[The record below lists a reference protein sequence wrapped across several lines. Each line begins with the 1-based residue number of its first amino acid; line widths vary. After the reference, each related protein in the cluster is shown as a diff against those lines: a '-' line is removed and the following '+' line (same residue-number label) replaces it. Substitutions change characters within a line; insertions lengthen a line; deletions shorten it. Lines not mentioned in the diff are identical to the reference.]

1 MSNILFDLSGK
12 IDQPTVAAL
21 TALKKIADSLEI
33 PFFVVGA
40 TARDFL
46 LRHCYG
52 IESPRMTRDIDL
64 GVEVAS
70 WEQFGKLAKALTA
83 SGEFV
88 PDSRQQQRFH
98 YDYVLIDI
106 VPFGNITDETRRI
119 SWPPEHEIF
128 MNMMGFREAYQY
140 SVTVRISAEPEVDIK
155 LPTLPGLALMKLI
168 SWDEKYP
175 ERKKDAED
183 LLLIMQK
190 YEEAGNFE
198 RLYSSEQGILQEENF
213 DATLAG
219 IRLLGHDMAKIAD
232 PETLTAVRKILD
244 TETGKEPQHRL
255 IIHML
260 GGVASFN
267 NRFDEVLLFLEK
279 LKKGLADG

>member
-1 MSNILFDLSGK
+1 MSSISFDLSGK
-12 IDQPTVAAL
+12 IDQQTVAAL
-21 TALKKIADSLEI
+21 SAVKRIADSLEI

-52 IESPRMTRDIDL
+52 IEHPRITRDIDL

-70 WEQFGKLAKALTA
+70 WEQFGKLAEALTA
-83 SGEFV
+83 SGEFA
-88 PDSRQQQRFH
+88 PDRREQQRFH
-98 YDYVLIDI
+98 HDYVLIDI
-106 VPFGNITDETRRI
+106 VPFGPITDETRRI

-140 SVTVRISAEPEVDIK
+140 SVMVRISAEPAMDIK

-198 RLYSSEQGILQEENF
+198 RLYSSAQELLQEENF
-213 DATLAG
+213 DARLAG
-219 IRLLGHDMAKIAD
+219 IRLLGHDMARIAD
-232 PETLTAVRKILD
+232 PETLSAVRKIIDL
-244 TETGKEPQHRL
+244 ETGKQAHHRL
-255 IIHML
+255 VIHMI
-260 GGVASFN
+260 GGSARIG
-267 NRFDEVLLFLEK
+267 NRFDEVLIYLEK
-279 LKKGLADG
+279 LKKGLDEN